1 MIAQYDTGGPNVPTL
16 TDNQWA
22 DSDDAASLVEAVIT
36 LNTTDQAMRF
46 LRDLCTRREL
56 EEMVSRWAVVRR
68 LATGTSYRAIH
79 EDTGVSTATIT
90 RINDWVRNGT
100 GGYDEAMTR
109 IGEKGP
115 S

>member
-1 MIAQYDTGGPNVPTL
+1 MPTL

-22 DSDDAASLVEAVIT
+22 DSADAASLVEAFVT
-36 LNTTDQAMRF
+36 LDDDESAIRF

-68 LATGTSYRAIH
+68 LAAGTSYRAIYD
-79 EDTGVSTATIT
+79 DTGVSTATIT

-100 GGYDEAMTR
+100 GGYAEAMERT
-109 IGEKGP
+109 GLTGTAP
-115 S
+115 